1 MANKKSN
8 GYSYTKSATTTKKMV
23 GVYDAEAGIIT
34 VDGTEEKELLTEL
47 QDFEGAIV
55 EISITVKDKE
65 NLADE

>member
-8 GYSYTKSATTTKKMV
+8 GYSYTKSTNTTKKMV
-23 GVYDAEAGIIT
+23 GLYDAEAGIIT
-34 VDGTEEKELLTEL
+34 VDGTEEKEILTEL

>member
-1 MANKKSN
+1 
-8 GYSYTKSATTTKKMV
+8 MV
-23 GVYDAEAGIIT
+23 GIYDAEAGIIT

>member
-8 GYSYTKSATTTKKMV
+8 GYSYTKSTTKKMI